1 MSYLAKNYNRKKIA
15 FKYGKGSFLYSTDN
29 KKYLDFVQG
38 IAVNSLG
45 HAHPKLVKTIKDQ
58 SKKLW
63 HVSNAFQIPE
73 GEKLAKKLC
82 QKTFADYVM
91 FQNSGAEATE
101 ASIKVARRYFFC
113 NGKPN
118 KTRILC
124 IKNSFHGRTL
134 ATIFA
139 SGSKKMTEGFGH
151 VSGFDHFVFGDHES
165 LKKKITKNTAAI
177 MVETIM
183 GEGGI
188 KVIPDWCLKELRK
201 LCDKKKILLI
211 LDEVQCGISRSG
223 DFFAFEKSR
232 VKPDIV
238 PIAKGIGSG
247 FPIGAVL
254 MNKKVAA
261 GMTPGTH
268 GSTFGGN
275 PMACSVANAVMDIVS
290 TKKFLNNVQKSSK
303 YFFSNLNKLMEK
315 YPRIIKEIR
324 GKGLLIGIQLHIDQT
339 KFIKKLMDYRLLTIR
354 AAENVV
360 RILPPLN
367 VKKKEIDIAL
377 KVINKVCSEINKS

>member
-1 MSYLAKNYNRKKIA
+1 MSYLAKNYNRKKIS
-15 FKYGKGSFLYSTDN
+15 FKYGKGSFLYSTN
-29 KKYLDFVQG
+29 GKKYLDFVQG

-45 HAHPKLVKTIKDQ
+45 HAHPKLVNAVNQQ

-73 GEKLAKKLC
+73 GEMLAKKLAKK
-82 QKTFADYVM
+82 TFADFVM

-101 ASIKVARRYFFC
+101 AAIKVARRYFYSI
-113 NGKPN
+113 GKPKKN
-118 KTRILC
+118 RILC
-124 IKNSFHGRTL
+124 VKNSFHGRTL
-134 ATIFA
+134 AAIYA
-139 SGSKKMTEGFGH
+139 SGSKKMTEGFGPK
-151 VSGFDHFVFGDHES
+151 VSGFDHFEFGNHKS
-165 LKKKITKNTAAI
+165 LKKKISKNTAAI

-201 LCDKKKILLI
+201 ICNKKNILLI
-211 LDEVQCGISRSG
+211 LDEVQCGIGRSG
-223 DFFAFEKSR
+223 DFFAFEKSK

-238 PIAKGIGSG
+238 PIAKGIGGG

-254 MNKKVAA
+254 MNKKVAS
-261 GMTPGTH
+261 GMTAGTH

-275 PMACSVANAVMDIVS
+275 PLAMTVGNSVMDIIS
-290 TKKFLNNVQKSSK
+290 NKKFLKNVKNISE
-303 YFFSNLNKLMEK
+303 YFLYNLNKIQNE
-315 YPRIIKEIR
+315 YPKIIKEIR
-324 GKGLLIGIQLHIDQT
+324 GRGLLIGIQLKVDQT
-339 KFIKKLMDYRLLTIR
+339 KFIKKLMDNNLLTIR

-367 VKKKEIDIAL
+367 VKKNEINQSLEII
-377 KVINKVCSEINKS
+377 KKVCSELN